1 MLKIQIIDILARS
14 AKYCDNRHMLLF
26 QVLLVAEREENDV
39 TKKAHTN
46 AQERN
51 EELNRKVQD
60 ADEMI
65 KQLNDIVKRFA
76 VVFNCLS
83 FSILYLVDCTES
95 FLLHKSWL
103 KYPHYSFL
111 VSGDCGDLQIIFYG
125 LLTNKIIKTRSVKK
139 IIVLVSHT

>member
-1 MLKIQIIDILARS
+1 MLFNLNYGSTVELQYKGLEQGGGVIASYSDLHLSIYITVSALVKKIQIINILARS

-39 TKKAHTN
+39 TKKAHAN
-46 AQERN
+46 SQERN

-83 FSILYLVDCTES
+83 FSILYLVDCTEG
-95 FLLHKSWL
+95 FLLHRA
-103 KYPHYSFL
+103 
-111 VSGDCGDLQIIFYG
+111 G
-125 LLTNKIIKTRSVKK
+125 
-139 IIVLVSHT
+139 